1 MGVTYHYASIYLY
14 TRIYWLENSQVGLQV
29 DFRIFIEENLLE
41 FLKLVPFSQFKSP
54 TCSIQPGLMVS
65 VLDQDNNDSALDNI
79 HGERHWFWLHVWLVF
94 KKGKEII
101 AIQR

>member
-1 MGVTYHYASIYLY
+1 
-14 TRIYWLENSQVGLQV
+14 
-29 DFRIFIEENLLE
+29 
-41 FLKLVPFSQFKSP
+41 
-54 TCSIQPGLMVS
+54 MVS

-79 HGERHWFWLHVWLVF
+79 HGARHWFWLHVWLAF

>member
-1 MGVTYHYASIYLY
+1 
-14 TRIYWLENSQVGLQV
+14 
-29 DFRIFIEENLLE
+29 
-41 FLKLVPFSQFKSP
+41 
-54 TCSIQPGLMVS
+54 MVS

-79 HGERHWFWLHVWLVF
+79 HGERHWFWLHVWLAF